1 MMGNQMKNSRQLLWL
16 VAIIMALGTVG
27 QCQQVPEG
35 ATAAQSPQQPS
46 ADQAPFSLLLTPV
59 QNVVQAGG
67 PVKLKV
73 VTTNTSNH
81 DLLMWVEYA
90 ADRIGWVYDADV
102 RDENGNPPPLTKLG
116 RIFAYDRKDS
126 PNVGPGTFLNGNGR
140 LYLFQPG
147 EVATDFIDA
156 ATLYDFSQP
165 GRYTIQVSRFSEGIP
180 PSVAAAV
187 KSNTVTVTVSP
198 ASGAQPASSTI
209 AAASGSPPPFSLT
222 IAASGGP
229 VKSGSPV
236 VLTIVTRNTSDHN
249 ILLWA
254 DSAAQEQAGSAY
266 QVDILDAGGAVPADT
281 EFGRN
286 TKARTDVPR
295 NAASMAL
302 VGRSGEKFV
311 LKSGE
316 FWKDTINISKLYQLY
331 HSGEYTI
338 QVERFDPATRA
349 MVKSNTITVTVAPNP

>member
-16 VAIIMALGTVG
+16 VAMIMALGAVS
-27 QCQQVPEG
+27 QCQQVPQG
-35 ATAAQSPQQPS
+35 APAAQSPQQPS
-46 ADQAPFSLLLTPV
+46 ADQAPFSLLLAPV
-59 QNVVQAGG
+59 QDVVQAGA

-73 VTTNTSNH
+73 ITTNTSNH

-140 LYLFQPG
+140 LYLFQQG
-147 EVATDFIDA
+147 EVATDLIDA

-165 GRYTIQVSRFSEGIP
+165 GRYAIQVLRFSEGIP

-187 KSNTVTVTVSP
+187 KSNTITINVSP
-198 ASGAQPASSTI
+198 APGVQPASSTI
-209 AAASGSPPPFSLT
+209 AAASGSPSPFSLT
-222 IAASGGP
+222 IAASAEP

-236 VLTIVTRNTSDHN
+236 VLTVVTRNTSDHN

-254 DSAAQEQAGSAY
+254 ESADQEQAGSAY
-266 QVDILDAGGAVPADT
+266 QVDIRDAGGAAPADT

-286 TKARTDVPR
+286 TKARTDIPR
-295 NAASMAL
+295 NAASATL

-316 FWKDTINISKLYQLY
+316 VWKDTITISKLYQLH
-331 HSGEYTI
+331 HSGQYI
-338 QVERFDPATRA
+338 IHVERFDPATNT
-349 MVKSNTITVTVAPNP
+349 MVKSNAITVTVTP